1 MYPGFRLPCEME
13 VVLRQIRGFFFE
25 YRFGEKMFGVYRG
38 WGVFSGIFRGESN
51 VYFLLLLFY
60 YLVLVC

>member
-1 MYPGFRLPCEME
+1 
-13 VVLRQIRGFFFE
+13 
-25 YRFGEKMFGVYRG
+25 MFGVYRG

-60 YLVLVC
+60 YLVLVY